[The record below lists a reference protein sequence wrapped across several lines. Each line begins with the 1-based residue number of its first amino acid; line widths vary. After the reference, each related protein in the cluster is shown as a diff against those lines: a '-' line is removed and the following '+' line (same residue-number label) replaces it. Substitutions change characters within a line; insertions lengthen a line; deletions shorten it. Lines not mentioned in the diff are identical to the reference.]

1 LAEVTHWLDSRQ
13 VGAAAASAFRRDLHC
28 AKKPPQPQ
36 YQRNARQLHGYVP
49 FMGNTGMRPDEAKN
63 LQHRDV
69 PMVTDPGS
77 GQEILEIEV
86 SGKRGIGF
94 CNSMAGR
101 AAVIGG
107 NR

>member
-1 LAEVTHWLDSRQ
+1 LVEVTHWLDSGQ

-28 AKKPPQPQ
+28 AKHPPQPQ
-36 YQRNARQLHGYVP
+36 YQCNAGQLHGYVP

-63 LQHRDV
+63 LRHRGV
-69 PMVTDPGS
+69 PVVTDPGP
-77 GQEILEIEV
+77 GQEILEIEAH
-86 SGKRGIGF
+86 GKRGIGL

-107 NR
+107 KR